1 MPFHIIGMDTQI
13 QAVKLTSSFFG
24 LDRICEIYSFFFAM
38 KCCHPS
44 SSLST
49 KATKGTAIYYLEH
62 WGRPVSMLF

>member
-1 MPFHIIGMDTQI
+1 MPFHTIGMATQI
-13 QAVKLTSSFFG
+13 QALKLAVLVV
-24 LDRICEIYSFFFAM
+24 LDRICEICSFFGM

-49 KATKGTAIYYLEH
+49 KATKGTVIYYLEH